1 MIIIKMKTIYKPV
14 HPGRIIRDDYL
25 EPLELTTGALAE
37 ALGVTRQTM
46 SAILNERAGVSPEM
60 ALRLAKAFD
69 TTPDLWITLQRNYDL
84 YRASQNF
91 DVNKVVKQIYSSTI

>member
-1 MIIIKMKTIYKPV
+1 MKTMNKPV

-25 EPLELTTGALAE
+25 EPLELTTGVLAE

-46 SAILNERAGVSPEM
+46 AAILNERAGVSPEM

-69 TTPDLWITLQRNYDL
+69 TTPDLWITLQRNFDR

-91 DVNKVVKQIYSSTI
+91 DVNKVVKQIYSGTI

>member
-1 MIIIKMKTIYKPV
+1 MYKPV

-46 SAILNERAGVSPEM
+46 AAIINERAGVSPEM

-69 TTPDLWITLQRNYDL
+69 TTPDLWIALQRNYDL
-84 YRASQNF
+84 YRASLKF
-91 DVNKVVKQIYSSTI
+91 DVNKVVKKIYSSTI

>member
-1 MIIIKMKTIYKPV
+1 MKTIYKPV

>member
-1 MIIIKMKTIYKPV
+1 MYKPV

-25 EPLELTTGALAE
+25 EPLKLTTGALAE

-46 SAILNERAGVSPEM
+46 AAILNERAGVSPEM

>member
-1 MIIIKMKTIYKPV
+1 MFKPI

-25 EPLELTTGALAE
+25 EPLELTTGALAK

-46 SAILNERAGVSPEM
+46 AAILNERAGISPEM

-69 TTPDLWITLQRNYDL
+69 TTPDLWITMQRNYDL
-84 YRASQNF
+84 HKASQSF
-91 DVNKVVKQIYSSTI
+91 DADKIVTQLYSSAL

>member
-1 MIIIKMKTIYKPV
+1 MKTMYKPV

-46 SAILNERAGVSPEM
+46 AAILNERAGVSPEM

-69 TTPDLWITLQRNYDL
+69 TTPELWITLQRNYDL

>member
-1 MIIIKMKTIYKPV
+1 MYKPV

-46 SAILNERAGVSPEM
+46 AAILNERAGVSPEM

>member
-1 MIIIKMKTIYKPV
+1 MKTIYKPV

-25 EPLELTTGALAE
+25 EPLELTTGALAK
-37 ALGVTRQTM
+37 ALGVSRQTM
-46 SAILNERAGVSPEM
+46 AAILNERAGVSPEM

-69 TTPDLWITLQRNYDL
+69 TTPDLWITLQRNFDL
-84 YRASQNF
+84 YRASQKI

>member
-1 MIIIKMKTIYKPV
+1 MKTMYKPV

-25 EPLELTTGALAE
+25 EPLKLTTGALAE
-37 ALGVTRQTM
+37 ALGVTRQTIA
-46 SAILNERAGVSPEM
+46 AILNERAGVSPEM

>member
-1 MIIIKMKTIYKPV
+1 M
-14 HPGRIIRDDYL
+14 
-25 EPLELTTGALAE
+25 A
-37 ALGVTRQTM
+37 
-46 SAILNERAGVSPEM
+46 AILNERAGISPEM

>member
-1 MIIIKMKTIYKPV
+1 MKTMYKPV

-25 EPLELTTGALAE
+25 EPLKLTTGALAE

-46 SAILNERAGVSPEM
+46 AAILNERSGVSPEM

>member
-1 MIIIKMKTIYKPV
+1 MYKPV

-25 EPLELTTGALAE
+25 EPLKLTTGALAE

-46 SAILNERAGVSPEM
+46 AAILNERAGVSPEM

-84 YRASQNF
+84 YRAAQNF

>member
-1 MIIIKMKTIYKPV
+1 MKTLYKPV

-46 SAILNERAGVSPEM
+46 AAILNERAGISPEM

>member
-1 MIIIKMKTIYKPV
+1 MKTINKPV

-25 EPLELTTGALAE
+25 EPLELTTGVLAE

-46 SAILNERAGVSPEM
+46 AAILNERAGVSPEM

-69 TTPDLWITLQRNYDL
+69 TTPDLWITLQRNFDR

-91 DVNKVVKQIYSSTI
+91 DVNKVVKQIYSGTI

>member
-1 MIIIKMKTIYKPV
+1 MYKPV

-46 SAILNERAGVSPEM
+46 AAILNERSGVSPEM

-69 TTPDLWITLQRNYDL
+69 TTPDLWITLQRNFDL
-84 YRASQNF
+84 YRAAQNF

>member
-1 MIIIKMKTIYKPV
+1 MKTMYKPV

-25 EPLELTTGALAE
+25 EPLKLTTGALAE

-46 SAILNERAGVSPEM
+46 AAILNERAGVSPEM

-84 YRASQNF
+84 YRAAQNF

>member
-1 MIIIKMKTIYKPV
+1 MKTMYKPV
-14 HPGRIIRDDYL
+14 HPGRILRDDYL

-46 SAILNERAGVSPEM
+46 AAILNERAGVSPEM

-69 TTPDLWITLQRNYDL
+69 TTPELWITLQRNYDL

>member
-1 MIIIKMKTIYKPV
+1 MKTMYKPV

-25 EPLELTTGALAE
+25 EPLKLTTGALAE

-46 SAILNERAGVSPEM
+46 AAILNERAGVSPEM